1 MNHSSPSVLN
11 RIASPSRIVVVGF
24 FVLLVVLVPIF
35 VRAGR
40 IFQTAQASIPQL
52 RRQVVEADIANRIV
66 VQQLR
71 DAFDIVCKRIEAS
84 GTVSDDDRT
93 WLQTWKKYD
102 RQFLVSTRNHD
113 AYKFLRSVT
122 HLRMAKVSQLLGEN
136 DQAMQSYLAA
146 IDLQTQLTNE
156 SPETKD
162 HFLALIGSYVVAANF
177 AGTVGMFDQEISL
190 LKRAIDVT
198 KDPRAEKA
206 RELLDFQYALEQRV
220 LLLERK
226 PEANL

>member
-24 FVLLVVLVPIF
+24 VVLLVVLVPIF

-122 HLRMAKVSQLLGEN
+122 HLRMAKANQLLGEN

-146 IDLQTQLTNE
+146 IDLQTQLINE

-198 KDPRAEKA
+198 NDPRAEKA

-226 PEANL
+226 PEADP